1 MPALESLQ
9 EQICYVECCICNIIL
24 LVIVPYNSLAM
35 VVTINC
41 GHCDNIF
48 SLNMLHLFP
57 SINQHRKL
65 VADEEEDDDD
75 NDDEDRD
82 YHRKRRSAVRL
93 HTIASSSMKSRG
105 SRLSIPTSLT
115 RKLLVQLPKIWHIA
129 HKESIEMDK
138 SVLVMKE
145 TQITMVMQSIAH
157 HEVHFLGNAFHETKA
172 LNHNTFLLKGSISRA
187 TPFKKREL
195 QVLVK
200 GLDEN

>member
-9 EQICYVECCICNIIL
+9 EQICYVECCICNTIL

-75 NDDEDRD
+75 DDDNDDEDRD
-82 YHRKRRSAVRL
+82 YVWCNHVIQKLIMNDLMAICCGAAPEKKKRGPTAYNRFIKYEIKRL
-93 HTIASSSMKSRG
+93 KAEHPNIT
-105 SRLSIPTSLT
+105 
-115 RKLLVQLPKIWHIA
+115 
-129 HKESIEMDK
+129 HKEAFSAAAK
-138 SVLVMKE
+138 NW
-145 TQITMVMQSIAH
+145 AH
-157 HEVHFLGNAFHETKA
+157 C
-172 LNHNTFLLKGSISRA
+172 
-187 TPFKKREL
+187 PQREYRDG
-195 QVLVK
+195 QVSAC
-200 GLDEN
+200 DEGDTNYHGHAIHCPS

>member
-24 LVIVPYNSLAM
+24 LVVIVPYNSLAM

-82 YHRKRRSAVRL
+82 YVWCNHVIQKPPEKKKRGPTAYNRFIKYEIKRL
-93 HTIASSSMKSRG
+93 KAEHPNIT
-105 SRLSIPTSLT
+105 
-115 RKLLVQLPKIWHIA
+115 
-129 HKESIEMDK
+129 HKEAFSAAAK
-138 SVLVMKE
+138 NL
-145 TQITMVMQSIAH
+145 AH
-157 HEVHFLGNAFHETKA
+157 C
-172 LNHNTFLLKGSISRA
+172 
-187 TPFKKREL
+187 PQREYRDG
-195 QVLVK
+195 QVSAC
-200 GLDEN
+200 DEGDTNYHGHAIHCPS